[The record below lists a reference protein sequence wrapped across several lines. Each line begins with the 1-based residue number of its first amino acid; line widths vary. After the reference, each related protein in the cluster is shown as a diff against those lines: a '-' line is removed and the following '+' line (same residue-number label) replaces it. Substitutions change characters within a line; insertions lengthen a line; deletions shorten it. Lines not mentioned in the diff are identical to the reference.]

1 MDHGKYTTILA
12 PDMLDYIDACST
24 VSDPAMTEPSIT
36 QMRAR
41 YSALCA
47 AFSYPYPAGLTTEDK
62 LIESQQRLI
71 ACRRYYPRPEAAS
84 RPLILFFHGG
94 GFILGDIDSH
104 DSICADLAM
113 GTGLDV
119 LATDYALAPEHPFPA
134 ALDDGMA
141 VVAAVMAA
149 EPERGFILCGD
160 SAGGWLAASI
170 AHRLRALNDG
180 RAELCLRGQV
190 LIYPALGGDRQL
202 PSYHEHAHAPLLSA
216 AEIDWYYSQFFAHET
231 LPPYLGPLDDDNFS
245 NLPETICFAAACDP
259 IHDDSMAYTRLI
271 TEAGGRARCYSEEG
285 LIHGYLRAR
294 FTVKA
299 AAESFERIVA
309 ACRFLATPG

>member
-24 VSDPAMTEPSIT
+24 VSDPAITEPSIT

-47 AFSYPYPAGLTTEDK
+47 AFSYPYPAGLATEDK
-62 LIESQQRLI
+62 LIDSQERQI
-71 ACRRYYPRPEAAS
+71 SCRHYHPEPAAAS

-113 GTGLDV
+113 GTGLEV
-119 LATDYALAPEHPFPA
+119 LAADYALAPEHPFPA

-180 RAELCLRGQV
+180 RAEPLLRGQV
-190 LIYPALGGDRQL
+190 LIYPALGGERQL
-202 PSYHEHAHAPLLSA
+202 PSYYEHAHAPLLSA
-216 AEIDWYYSQFFAHET
+216 AEIDWYYAQFFASET

-245 NLPETICFAAACDP
+245 YLPETICFAAACDP
-259 IHDDSMAYTRLI
+259 LHDDSMTYTRLI
-271 TEAGGRARCYSEEG
+271 SEAGGKARCYSEEG
-285 LIHGYLRAR
+285 LVHGYLRAR
-294 FTVKA
+294 KDVEA
-299 AAESFERIVA
+299 AAESFKRIVA
-309 ACRFLATPG
+309 ACRSLAISG